1 MAPNREAIDAA
12 LNVVCGAEYVN
23 LRFIDLPGAWL
34 ALQIPAEKVTE
45 ELFEE
50 GLGFDGSSIRG
61 WKPINDSD
69 MILVPDA
76 ESIYFTEH
84 VANFICDIKD
94 PITGKPYDRDP
105 RYVAY
110 KAEQTVK
117 QMFGKNC
124 VANFGPEVE
133 FFVFDNVEWT
143 SEPQSCGFNI
153 ISSEAGWNDSGE
165 KVRFKRGYYAETLA
179 SLRNEM
185 MKELDY
191 CGLDVELAHHEVG
204 TAGQCEIS
212 IRYNSLLRKADETM
226 KFKAIVREVARK
238 HNKLA
243 TFMPKPLFKD
253 NGSGMHCHQSIWNG
267 KDNLFSG
274 DNGDT
279 GLSVLAEYYIGGILR
294 HARALAAL
302 TNPSTNSY
310 RRLVPGYEAP
320 TTLAYSCR
328 NRSAAVRIPAS
339 SSEMSRRI
347 EVRFPDASCN
357 PYLAFSAMLMAGLD
371 GILNKIDPGQTID
384 KDIFEMSRQELESV
398 AKLPGS
404 LDEALRCLKQDHE
417 FLTRNNV
424 FSQDLIESWI
434 EYKQHEVDDLRKR
447 THPREFHLY
456 FDV

>member
-1 MAPNREAIDAA
+1 M
-12 LNVVCGAEYVN
+12 
-23 LRFIDLPGAWL
+23 PGAWL
-34 ALQIPAEKVTE
+34 ALQIPAGKVIE

-94 PITGKPYDRDP
+94 PITSKPYDRDP

-117 QMFGKNC
+117 QMFGSNC

-253 NGSGMHCHQSIWNG
+253 NGSG
-267 KDNLFSG
+267 F
-274 DNGDT
+274 
-279 GLSVLAEYYIGGILR
+279 
-294 HARALAAL
+294 
-302 TNPSTNSY
+302 
-310 RRLVPGYEAP
+310 
-320 TTLAYSCR
+320 
-328 NRSAAVRIPAS
+328 
-339 SSEMSRRI
+339 
-347 EVRFPDASCN
+347 
-357 PYLAFSAMLMAGLD
+357 
-371 GILNKIDPGQTID
+371 
-384 KDIFEMSRQELESV
+384 
-398 AKLPGS
+398 
-404 LDEALRCLKQDHE
+404 
-417 FLTRNNV
+417 
-424 FSQDLIESWI
+424 
-434 EYKQHEVDDLRKR
+434 
-447 THPREFHLY
+447 
-456 FDV
+456 